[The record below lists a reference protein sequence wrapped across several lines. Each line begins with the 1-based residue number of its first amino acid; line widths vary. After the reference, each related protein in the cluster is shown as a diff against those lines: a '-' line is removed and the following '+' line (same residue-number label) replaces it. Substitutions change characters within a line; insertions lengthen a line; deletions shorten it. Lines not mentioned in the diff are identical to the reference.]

1 MIEKVKI
8 MLNPMTDD
16 EIEELA
22 GVKDID
28 KKMLKVRKNGVPL
41 TDNEVSLL
49 GRYNIDAS
57 KAKDM
62 NELLYM
68 ISRVE
73 DPDDDEL
80 TLLADHLAEV
90 NYYQNN
96 RQ

>member
-1 MIEKVKI
+1 MIEKVKN

-22 GVKDID
+22 GVKEID
-28 KKMLKVRKNGVPL
+28 KNMLKVRKNGLAL
-41 TDNEVSLL
+41 TDNQVSTL
-49 GRYNIDAS
+49 GRYNIDAA

-80 TLLADHLAEV
+80 TELADHLAEV
-90 NYYQNN
+90 NYYQNT

>member
-1 MIEKVKI
+1 MEKVNI

-22 GVKDID
+22 GVKEID
-28 KKMLKVRKNGVPL
+28 KNMLKVRKNGLTL
-41 TDNEVSLL
+41 TDNQVSTL

-80 TLLADHLAEV
+80 TMLADHLAEV
-90 NYYQNN
+90 NYYQNT

>member
-1 MIEKVKI
+1 

-22 GVKDID
+22 GVKDINRNL
-28 KKMLKVRKNGVPL
+28 LKVRKNGLAL
-41 TDNEVSLL
+41 TDNQVDILS
-49 GRYNIDAS
+49 RYNIDAG

-80 TLLADHLAEV
+80 TLLGDHLAEV
-90 NYYQNN
+90 NYYQNTN
-96 RQ
+96 K

>member
-1 MIEKVKI
+1 MPINDIER
-8 MLNPMTDD
+8 N
-16 EIEELA
+16 
-22 GVKDID
+22 
-28 KKMLKVRKNGVPL
+28 MLKVRKNGLAL
-41 TDNEVSLL
+41 TDNQVSVL

-80 TLLADHLAEV
+80 TMLADHLAEV
-90 NYYQNN
+90 NYYQNT
-96 RQ
+96 RK

>member
-1 MIEKVKI
+1 MI
-8 MLNPMTDD
+8 NPMTDD

-22 GVKDID
+22 GVKEID
-28 KKMLKVRKNGVPL
+28 KNLLKVRKNGLAL
-41 TDNEVSLL
+41 TDNQVSTL
-49 GRYNIDAS
+49 GRYNIDAT

-90 NYYQNN
+90 NYYQNT

>member
-1 MIEKVKI
+1 

-41 TDNEVSLL
+41 TDNEVGIL
-49 GRYNIDAS
+49 GRYNIDSS